1 MSANTTTRAYIL
13 RLFETPSNSSPFS
26 SCLVTC
32 DAAAAKDLRRAL
44 SLTSLAFMF
53 EPIDQVKGQG
63 GYTSSKSGPF
73 QLVPRA
79 VPASDDD
86 DEDVDETDTGSQNK
100 CAKCGGSGLSKDG
113 KTICPNC
120 NGTGEE
126 NEDGDNTDPLDPD
139 NDDNTPNDD
148 SADDDSSA
156 RRARANRARAIKATQ
171 EYYATRTN
179 FIR

>member
-1 MSANTTTRAYIL
+1 MAANTTTRAYIL
-13 RLFETPSNSSPFS
+13 RLYETPSNSSPFHS
-26 SCLVTC
+26 YLVNC
-32 DAAAAKDLRRAL
+32 DPAAAKDLRTAL
-44 SLTSLAFMF
+44 SRTSFAFML
-53 EPIDQVKGQG
+53 EPIEQATKGQG
-63 GYTSSKSGPF
+63 RGYTSSKSPHR
-73 QLVPRA
+73 LLPRA

-156 RRARANRARAIKATQ
+156 RRARANRARAIKARND
-171 EYYATRTN
+171 YYGV
-179 FIR
+179 